1 MPIDFDEIYPKIFVY
16 KSRLEDVCKIQK
28 LTEELHSIW
37 ESEGLTTPFWTKW
50 YEFGEKVDTYCT
62 FFAGSE
68 LFNTKKAELENL
80 IDSVFDEFTSHY
92 VDFFNINNDT
102 MEKGLP
108 IVCKYFPGHGSGPNN
123 AMLYHTDFQQER
135 KDARGEK
142 PIITCNMYLND
153 DYSGGEVRYKIK
165 EEDGFFEISYKPNA
179 GEVMVFPSAEPY

>member
-50 YEFGEKVDTYCT
+50 YEFGEKVDTDCN
-62 FFAGSE
+62 FFNGSE

-92 VDFFNINNDT
+92 VDFFNKVQT
-102 MEKGLP
+102 MQWFIIRTFSKKEK
-108 IVCKYFPGHGSGPNN
+108 
-123 AMLYHTDFQQER
+123 MLEAKSPLLHV
-135 KDARGEK
+135 
-142 PIITCNMYLND
+142 TC
-153 DYSGGEVRYKIK
+153 I
-165 EEDGFFEISYKPNA
+165 
-179 GEVMVFPSAEPY
+179 